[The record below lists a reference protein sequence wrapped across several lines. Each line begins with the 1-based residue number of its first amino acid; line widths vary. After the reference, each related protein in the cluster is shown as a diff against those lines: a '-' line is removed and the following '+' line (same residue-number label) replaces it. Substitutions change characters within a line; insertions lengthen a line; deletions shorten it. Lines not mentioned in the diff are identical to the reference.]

1 MTVNSIQADFAAL
14 GLTRD
19 VQPERKEELGVTDFL
34 RLMITQFRNQDPFK
48 PLESGEFLGQL
59 AQFGAVT
66 GITELKQEFQQL
78 SGSLVSNQALQASAL
93 LGRDV
98 LVNRPVGW
106 LPAGGTLEAE
116 VELPS
121 AASRVQVQ
129 VLGAG
134 GEVLRTIELG
144 PQPAGLARVSW
155 DGRAD
160 DGSLAAEG
168 AYQLRAQTIGPGGV
182 QSAAQVLAIAAVES
196 VTIGAGQGGLALF
209 LRGLGDVPFGEVRR
223 IG

>member
-1 MTVNSIQADFAAL
+1 MCGRRRGVVDQRRAVAL
-14 GLTRD
+14 AGLAMRT
-19 VQPERKEELGVTDFL
+19 
-34 RLMITQFRNQDPFK
+34 
-48 PLESGEFLGQL
+48 
-59 AQFGAVT
+59 
-66 GITELKQEFQQL
+66 
-78 SGSLVSNQALQASAL
+78 
-93 LGRDV
+93 
-98 LVNRPVGW
+98 
-106 LPAGGTLEAE
+106 
-116 VELPS
+116 
-121 AASRVQVQ
+121 
-129 VLGAG
+129 AG